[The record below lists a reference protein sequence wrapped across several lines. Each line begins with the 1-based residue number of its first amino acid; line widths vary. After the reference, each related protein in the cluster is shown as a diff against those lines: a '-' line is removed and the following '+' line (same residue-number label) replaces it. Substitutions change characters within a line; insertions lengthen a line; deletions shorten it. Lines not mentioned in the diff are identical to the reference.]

1 MIAADRVAAILLAAG
16 GSTRFGPEDKLNV
29 QLGGRPLVMH
39 AAATL
44 ADIGFGAVVAV
55 CARATTPLFA
65 GFDIVINDAPER
77 GQAHSIQLGVA
88 NALERDVD
96 AVLIALGD
104 MPFITAAHLR
114 RLLEWDGEMVASSL
128 DGQAMP
134 PALFSRR
141 AACDLLMLDGDTGAR
156 GLLRNAILVP
166 GDAAMLADI
175 DRPSDLPR

>member
-1 MIAADRVAAILLAAG
+1 MRIIAAGCLAFVVVSLLAI
-16 GSTRFGPEDKLNV
+16 TQVK
-29 QLGGRPLVMH
+29 
-39 AAATL
+39 
-44 ADIGFGAVVAV
+44 
-55 CARATTPLFA
+55 
-65 GFDIVINDAPER
+65 
-77 GQAHSIQLGVA
+77 GV
-88 NALERDVD
+88 
-96 AVLIALGD
+96 
-104 MPFITAAHLR
+104 
-114 RLLEWDGEMVASSL
+114 L